1 MDGNRFD
8 NLTRS
13 LALSRTRR
21 DAVRVLVGGLAGVGA
36 VLFGGRATTAATEGA
51 GRPPLRR
58 NPFPLC
64 GPRHPPC
71 PARHACIN
79 SRCVP
84 CGARRT
90 ACGNAC
96 VEPLVDRNDCSD
108 CGIVCGPDEVCG
120 LGFCGLPCTDN
131 FDCPDDLTRPCTL
144 GVCFGGG
151 CNIVAAECLF
161 DQPKQDC
168 CKTADGIFCVNF
180 RTSRR
185 HCGRCYNDCG
195 DGDCCDGVCC

>member
-1 MDGNRFD
+1 MDGHRFD

-13 LALSRTRR
+13 LARATTRR
-21 DAVRVLVGGLAGVGA
+21 AAVRALVGGLVGVGA
-36 VLFGGRATTAATEGA
+36 ALLGDQTVSAAE
-51 GRPPLRR
+51 RPERPTRRPKPL
-58 NPFPLC
+58 PLC
-64 GPRHPPC
+64 GPNLPPC
-71 PARHACIN
+71 PARRACIN
-79 SRCVP
+79 RRCVP

-96 VEPLVDRNDCSD
+96 VDPLVDRNNCGD
-108 CGIVCGPDEVCG
+108 CGIVCAPGEVCG

-144 GVCFGGG
+144 GVCFDGG

-168 CKTADGIFCVNF
+168 CKTADGIFCVDF
-180 RTSRR
+180 QTDPR

-195 DGDCCDGVCC
+195 DRGCCDGACCA